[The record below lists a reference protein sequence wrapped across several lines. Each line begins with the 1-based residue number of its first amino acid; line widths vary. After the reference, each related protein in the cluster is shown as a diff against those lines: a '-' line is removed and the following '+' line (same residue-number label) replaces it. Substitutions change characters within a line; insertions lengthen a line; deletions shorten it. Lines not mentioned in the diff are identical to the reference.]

1 MTVHID
7 LTTSNTVFNPLSAQ
21 GSWIQHRFGKRNY
34 PNIELDTARVI
45 DYLLHTNDQIF
56 LTSSFGDAL
65 CFSGITDLIKLNK
78 NFIIHSYANIQNN
91 KLFDLLA
98 DSSSIVVI
106 KLSGLEN
113 LADKIYLNSDW
124 NVIRN
129 NISILKNKCLIEFE
143 LFEHN
148 ICQLPKIIELC
159 DHFNIKLKISPGAS
173 LNDAVLVGPKRGF
186 SSIID
191 EDGNWL
197 HDAISLNT
205 PFPDDFLSPTEIL
218 KFKINPCDPARLVQT
233 TDGYQTLRTFV
244 KKVNGKSILNHPSTF
259 KTQNERIQRP
269 LKGFSL
275 SVTGHVLPNESIT
288 KCFSNMLCTDWKIS
302 HKDVF
307 NSNYTNNYLLNIAK
321 LVNQINS
328 LDLNK
333 IHYSNS
339 LRSVLSY
346 LSDSDI

>member
-45 DYLLHTNDQIF
+45 DYLLQTNDQIF

-65 CFSGITDLIKLNK
+65 CFSGITDLIK
-78 NFIIHSYANIQNN
+78 
-91 KLFDLLA
+91 
-98 DSSSIVVI
+98 
-106 KLSGLEN
+106 
-113 LADKIYLNSDW
+113 
-124 NVIRN
+124 
-129 NISILKNKCLIEFE
+129 FE

-269 LKGFSL
+269 LKGFRL